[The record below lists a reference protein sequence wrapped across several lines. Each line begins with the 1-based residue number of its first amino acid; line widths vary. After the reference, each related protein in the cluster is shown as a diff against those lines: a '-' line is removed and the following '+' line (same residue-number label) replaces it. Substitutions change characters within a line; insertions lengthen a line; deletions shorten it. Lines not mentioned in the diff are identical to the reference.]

1 MIEIPKGKKDRQSLL
16 EFAARL
22 KIIDEETGF
31 KVSARGWAYQLEA
44 LAGLRKGDFNRV
56 EKLINWMRKKGYLP
70 IDFTAQ
76 DPGRTWDG
84 VEVPTT
90 SSPVEWLGEWLE
102 GALKAYDTYT
112 PNWWEGEEYYL
123 QILVEKIDLKTLF
136 EPICEEYHIPISTGK
151 GWSDINQRA
160 QMARRF
166 KRAERRGQTC
176 VLLYCGDFDPFGL
189 KIGETLT
196 KNLEDIQEGYY
207 EGGARLWNPSA
218 LIFDRFGLNQEFIEE
233 NNLSWIENLETA
245 SGRNLADPNHR
256 FYHLPEIQRWLDEIG
271 ERKVEA
277 NALVIAPE
285 AGRALCRRAIEAW
298 LGEDAL
304 ERFQGKREGIKREIE
319 EFNQTSGVLEA
330 IQEAIDLI
338 EGGTG

>member
-1 MIEIPKGKKDRQSLL
+1 MEIEIPTRKDRQGLL

-22 KIIDEETGF
+22 KIVNEETGF
-31 KVSARGWAYQLEA
+31 KVSARGWAYQLEV
-44 LAGLRKGDFNRV
+44 LADLPKGDFDKV

-76 DPGRTWDG
+76 DPGRKWDG
-84 VEVPTT
+84 VEIPTT

-102 GALKAYDTYT
+102 GALKAYETYT
-112 PNWWEGEEYYL
+112 PNWWEGEKYYL
-123 QILVEKIDLKTLF
+123 QVLVEKIDLKTLF
-136 EPICEEYHIPISTGK
+136 EPITREYHIPISTAS

-166 KRAERRGQTC
+166 KRAEERGQIC
-176 VLLYCGDFDPFGL
+176 VLLYCGDFDPFGV
-189 KIGETLT
+189 KIGDTLA

-207 EGGARLWNPSA
+207 EGGGKLWNPSA

-233 NNLSWIENLETA
+233 NELSWIENLETS
-245 SGRNLADPNHR
+245 SGLSLADPSHR
-256 FYHLPEIQRWLDEIG
+256 FHHLPEVQTWLSEIG

-277 NALVIAPE
+277 NALVVAPE
-285 AGRALCRRAIEAW
+285 AGRDLCRKAIEAW
-298 LGEDAL
+298 LGKDAL
-304 ERFQGKREGIKREIE
+304 ERFKRKRGKIKTEIE
-319 EFNQTSGVLEA
+319 KFDETVGVLEV

-338 EGGTG
+338 EGNS